1 VLDLAP
7 LADRLRQASRITVL
21 TGAGVSAAS
30 GIPTFRG
37 AGGLWGNV
45 RAETL
50 ASARGFAADPKRVW
64 EWYDWRRQLIRRADP
79 NAAHRALAVWTHARP
94 GITLITQNVDGLHER
109 AGAHDVLRLHGS
121 IWRLRCWHDCDAS
134 DGGWDDDFVP
144 LASLPPRCP
153 HCGALARPA
162 VVWFG
167 EPLDPDV
174 LDAAARA
181 CECDV
186 FLSVG
191 TSSLVYPAAGLLHD
205 AKRHGAF
212 TIEINPDATDASAI
226 VDCTIRAAAED
237 VLPRLTEMMATGRT

>member
-1 VLDLAP
+1 LLDLTS
-7 LADRLRQASRITVL
+7 LTDRLRRASRVTVL

-37 AGGLWGNV
+37 AGGLWRSV

-50 ASARGFAADPKRVW
+50 ASARGFAADPTLVW
-64 EWYDWRRQLIRRADP
+64 EWYDWRRQIIRDAEP
-79 NAAHRALAVWTHARP
+79 TAAHHALAEWMRARR
-94 GITLITQNVDGLHER
+94 GVTLITQNVDGLHER

-121 IWRLRCWHDCDAS
+121 IWQLRCWHDCDKSGA
-134 DGGWDDDFVP
+134 GWTDESVP
-144 LASLPPRCP
+144 LSPIPPRCP
-153 HCGALARPA
+153 HCGALARPG

-167 EPLDPDV
+167 ESLDPDV
-174 LDAAARA
+174 LDTAARA

-191 TSSLVYPAAGLLHD
+191 TSSVVYPAAGLLHD

-212 TIEINPDATDASAI
+212 TIEINPDATDASAL
-226 VDCTIRAAAED
+226 VDATIRAAAED
-237 VLPRLTEMMATGRT
+237 VLPRLLL